1 MTPEQEKII
10 FNNVLNHNDGFQFV
24 LILLDKLGA
33 FERGC
38 NFQNRDLDM
47 FNRGRREA
55 GLWLA
60 DKIQEYCL
68 EKYTEII
75 KERKQDLWKMNN
87 KQQN

>member
-1 MTPEQEKII
+1 MLQDKEDII
-10 FNNVLNHNDGFQFV
+10 FNNVLNDRFGFQFV
-24 LILLDKLGA
+24 LILLEKLGA

-38 NFQNRDLDM
+38 NFQNRDLEM

-60 DKIQEYCL
+60 DKIQEHCL
-68 EKYTEII
+68 EKYTDILKNR
-75 KERKQDLWKMNN
+75 KEELWKMNN

>member
-10 FNNVLNHNDGFQFV
+10 FNNVLNDKDGFQFV
-24 LILLDKLGA
+24 LILLEKLGA
-33 FERGC
+33 YERGC

-68 EKYTEII
+68 EKYKDIVI
-75 KERKQDLWKMNN
+75 ERKNLWKMNN
-87 KQQN
+87 KQQS